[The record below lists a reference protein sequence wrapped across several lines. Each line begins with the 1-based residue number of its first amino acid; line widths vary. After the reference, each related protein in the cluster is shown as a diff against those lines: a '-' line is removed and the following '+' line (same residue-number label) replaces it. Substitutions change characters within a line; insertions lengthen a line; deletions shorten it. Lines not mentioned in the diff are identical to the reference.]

1 MGGFGSGKWSDV
13 CCRKQSVELC
23 REINIKFLKDNGFLN
38 ANKTGNIRWNNSA
51 GQELGSVIVESLLS
65 DDNDK
70 TPLVVLQYEVLSSG
84 GTEKSF
90 KYQVELTQTP
100 CHYGG
105 LRWWFVCPAV
115 KDGIYCGD
123 RVGKLYLPPAG
134 EYFGCRK
141 CYDLTY
147 ESCQKS
153 HKYDRILDHIPEN
166 MDLSELNVNQVLRLA
181 CL

>member
-13 CCRKQSVELC
+13 CRRKQSVELC
-23 REINIKFLKDNGFLN
+23 REISIKFLKDNGFLD
-38 ANKTGNIRWNNSA
+38 ANKIGNIHWKNAA
-51 GQELGSVIVESLLS
+51 GEVVGSVEVQTFIS

-70 TPLVVLQYEVLSSG
+70 TRLEVAIG
-84 GTEKSF
+84 GYVNRRQKI
-90 KYQVELTQTP
+90 ELTTTP

-105 LRWWFVCPAV
+105 WRWWFVCPAV
-115 KDGIYCGD
+115 KDGVYCGN

-134 EYFGCRK
+134 QHFGCRK

-153 HKYDRILDHIPEN
+153 HKYDRIVDHIPED
-166 MDLSELNVNQVLRLA
+166 MDLEGLNLTQVLRLA
-181 CL
+181 GL

>member
-13 CCRKQSVELC
+13 CQRKTSVELC
-23 REINIKFLKDNGFLN
+23 MEISIKFLKDNGFLN
-38 ANKTGNIRWNNSA
+38 ANKIGNIYWKNGA
-51 GQELGSVIVESLLS
+51 GEVVGSVEVQTFVS

-70 TPLVVLQYEVLSSG
+70 TCLEIVIG
-84 GTEKSF
+84 GFVNRRQKI
-90 KYQVELTQTP
+90 ELTQTP

-105 LRWWFVCPAV
+105 RRWWFVCPAV

-123 RVGKLYLPPAG
+123 RVGKLYIPPAG
-134 EYFGCRK
+134 QYFGCRK

-153 HKYDRILDHIPEN
+153 HKYDRILDHVPEN
-166 MDLSELNVNQVLRLA
+166 LDLSGLRINQVLRLA
-181 CL
+181 AL